1 MEEARKLSCDMCV
14 LIRGMGEEQ
23 LMLPLQHLSMALC
36 NVTAVTSTQ
45 IVILIALLICL
56 PLQMSIW
63 SHLGDLEEVT
73 LSISF
78 SQEYCYSQAVTPL
91 PEIPPL

>member
-63 SHLGDLEEVT
+63 SHLGDRSYFRHHVWAQEHTASVETT
-73 LSISF
+73 LSKS
-78 SQEYCYSQAVTPL
+78 VL
-91 PEIPPL
+91 

>member
-1 MEEARKLSCDMCV
+1 MEEARKLGCDMCV
-14 LIRGMGEEQ
+14 LILGMREGQ
-23 LMLPLQHLSMALC
+23 LRLALQHLSVALC
-36 NVTAVTSTQ
+36 NVTAVTSTK
-45 IVILIALLICL
+45 IVIALLVCL
-56 PLQMSIW
+56 PLQMSVW